1 MNIVKR
7 VLNLKN
13 IIIYLCFI
21 VLLII
26 SFNNSSI
33 YEILGGIDSSKNNN
47 ILNVTQIIKW
57 NLCVLPPII
66 ISLLFL
72 SEEFGAFRKF
82 TLIRSKN
89 VKEWVLVRFGIVI
102 FINYIYIFLFFII
115 TYFIGINSELDIRDI
130 ILLLIVFPI
139 HTVAIS
145 MLIETI
151 AVITNSQKNAII
163 SYFFIEGFTVIL
175 GLLYP
180 TISKYLI
187 SYWGMLENQ
196 VFIFSSRI
204 IHICITNLIMVV
216 TIIIVLNILIQFFKK
231 YSEKLNYIK

>member
-7 VLNLKN
+7 VLNFKN

-47 ILNVTQIIKW
+47 ILNITQIIKW

-72 SEEFGAFRKF
+72 SEEFGIFRKF
-82 TLIRSKN
+82 TLIRSKS
-89 VKEWVLVRFGIVI
+89 VKEWVLVRFGIIVM
-102 FINYIYIFLFFII
+102 INYIYIFLFFLVTDLIE
-115 TYFIGINSELDIRDI
+115 INKELNIKDS
-130 ILLLIVFPI
+130 LLLLFVFPI
-139 HTVAIS
+139 HTITIS
-145 MLIETI
+145 MIIETI
-151 AVITNSQKNAII
+151 ATITNSQKNAMI
-163 SYFFIEGFTVIL
+163 SYFLIEGFTVIL

-180 TISKYLI
+180 KISKYMI
-187 SYWGMLENQ
+187 SYWGMLENKI
-196 VFIFSSRI
+196 FIYSNRM
-204 IHICITNLIMVV
+204 IHICITNLIMIII
-216 TIIIVLNILIQFFKK
+216 TIILLIILIQFFKK
-231 YSEKLNYIK
+231 YSEKLSFIK